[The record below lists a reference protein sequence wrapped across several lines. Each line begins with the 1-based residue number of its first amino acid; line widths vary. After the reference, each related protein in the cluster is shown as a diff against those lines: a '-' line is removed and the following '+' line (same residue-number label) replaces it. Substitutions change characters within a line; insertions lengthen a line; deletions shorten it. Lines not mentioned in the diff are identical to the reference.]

1 MSMKAKSLVKFFLLV
16 CACLTARMFGKKKQ
30 ADEMLNELY
39 IIRHQMNEFSKNEAG
54 TMGVM
59 DAVLVVV
66 TGAVVMGVGA
76 MILAKIQPN
85 VVGSDEVSNGKI
97 SSIFGTA
104 WDAFGLLPVALIVV
118 AAVVIIGTVMLL
130 SRAA

>member
-1 MSMKAKSLVKFFLLV
+1 MKQKANLFLKFFLLA
-16 CACLTARMFGKKKQ
+16 CACLTAKMFGKKHQ
-30 ADEMLNELY
+30 ANELVDELY
-39 IIRHQMNEFSKNEAG
+39 VIRHQMSSITGDESATLG
-54 TMGVM
+54 IM

-85 VVGSDEVSNGKI
+85 VQGSNDVSNQTI
-97 SSIFGTA
+97 DAIFGTA
-104 WDAFGLLPVALIVV
+104 WDAYGLLPVALIVV